1 MFNFNHGGWLVVIAI
16 FVGLGLLVGLP
27 SMIGSNIDRTR
38 ARNCAQTCSPY
49 VSHMIETPG
58 QPEKSCMC
66 WDGKGWQHVVE
77 KKEEKK

>member
-1 MFNFNHGGWLVVIAI
+1 MFNFSHGGWLIVIIISVLGAL
-16 FVGLGLLVGLP
+16 FVGLPTV
-27 SMIGSNIDRTR
+27 IGGNIDRTR

-66 WDGKGWQHVVE
+66 WDGKGWQQVVE
-77 KKEEKK
+77 AKEEKK